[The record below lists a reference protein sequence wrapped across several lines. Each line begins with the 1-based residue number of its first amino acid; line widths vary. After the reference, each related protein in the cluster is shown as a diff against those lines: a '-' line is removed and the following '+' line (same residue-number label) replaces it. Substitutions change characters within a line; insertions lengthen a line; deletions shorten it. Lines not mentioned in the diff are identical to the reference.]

1 MQDHKKRVDCKNRV
15 HAVFFSSRPVM
26 GSATIIVRQ
35 MTENTSEKLTFGT
48 PKYCVTGVMNMPKQV
63 RIMAQGKT

>member
-1 MQDHKKRVDCKNRV
+1 
-15 HAVFFSSRPVM
+15 M
-26 GSATIIVRQ
+26 GRATIIVRQ

-63 RIMAQGKT
+63 RIMAQGKNIMAMHDATMAYA